1 MLGKST
7 FEEIISYLKTLSPSG
22 VELEFISLAS
32 IIPGKEPNEMV
43 SYLYFLIFLDC
54 IHALNFPDIG

>member
-1 MLGKST
+1 MLDKST

-43 SYLYFLIFLDC
+43 SYLYFLIFFRLLPC
-54 IHALNFPDIG
+54 FKFS